1 MRVVIPCESDQG
13 LKSMRS
19 GHFGHAP
26 WLTVVDLDDEM
37 NVTSVTAAKNADHD
51 VAGCAGVIER
61 VMALNADAIITAG
74 MGMPPLMRF
83 TQAGVV
89 VYADREVPVAGD
101 VLARFVAGDVA
112 RMSPDDACRH

>member
-1 MRVVIPCESDQG
+1 MRVVIPCEDDRCLQ
-13 LKSMRS
+13 SMRS

-26 WLTVVDLDDEM
+26 WLTVVDLDDNNQPM
-37 NVTSVTAAKNADHD
+37 SVQAVKNADHD
-51 VAGCAGVIER
+51 VAGCAGVIQH

-89 VYADREVPVAGD
+89 VYADRVTPVVGD
-101 VLARFVAGDVA
+101 VLAKFVNGDVV